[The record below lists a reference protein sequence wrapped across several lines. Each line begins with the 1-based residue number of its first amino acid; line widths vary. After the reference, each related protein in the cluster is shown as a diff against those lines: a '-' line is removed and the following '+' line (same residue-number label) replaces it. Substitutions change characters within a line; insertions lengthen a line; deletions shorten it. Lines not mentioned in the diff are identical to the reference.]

1 MSAPHCRPLPP
12 VTLVLGGARSGKS
25 VFAEDLIEA
34 HRAHAGSD
42 QAIYLATAEP
52 RDAEMRA
59 RIEAHQARRGVGWR
73 TLEVPVALT
82 QSLAA
87 DDGGPVLVD
96 CLTLWL
102 TNLLLDARTLEQ
114 EIDALVEVLSARGPG
129 HAPLVLVSNEVGLGI
144 IPDNALARAFRDA
157 AGHMHQAVAEVAQQ
171 VVFTAAGL
179 PMVLKRPAEG

>member
-25 VFAEDLIEA
+25 AFAEELIEA
-34 HRAHAGSD
+34 HRSHIDSD

-59 RIEAHQARRGVGWR
+59 RIEAHKARRGTGWR

-82 QSLAA
+82 QSLATEN
-87 DDGGPVLVD
+87 GGPILVD

-102 TNLLLDARTLEQ
+102 TNLLLDARTLEE
-114 EIDALVEVLSARGPG
+114 EITTLVEALAARASG
-129 HAPLVLVSNEVGLGI
+129 HPPLVLVSNEVGLGI

-157 AGHMHQAVAEVAQQ
+157 AGHMHQQVADVAQQ

-179 PMVLKRPAEG
+179 PMVLKRPADA